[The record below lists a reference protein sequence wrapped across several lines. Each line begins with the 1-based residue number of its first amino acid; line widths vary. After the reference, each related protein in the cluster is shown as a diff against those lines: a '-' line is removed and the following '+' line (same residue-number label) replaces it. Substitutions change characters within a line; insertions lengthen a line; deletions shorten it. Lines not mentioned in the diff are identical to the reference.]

1 MKKLLGIVV
10 LGLLMSGN
18 AYSAIK
24 IKNWLEGK
32 SGSDIYIKRI
42 NDKLVFSAYSG
53 LLTIN
58 TQLDKPFFCQPDELS
73 VNEQMT
79 EAILDAGIE
88 RFKETGMAQIQLNDL
103 PVGVVLL
110 EQLKLMF
117 PCE

>member
-32 SGSDIYIKRI
+32 SGNDIYIKRI

>member
-1 MKKLLGIVV
+1 
-10 LGLLMSGN
+10 
-18 AYSAIK
+18 
-24 IKNWLEGK
+24 
-32 SGSDIYIKRI
+32 
-42 NDKLVFSAYSG
+42 
-53 LLTIN
+53 
-58 TQLDKPFFCQPDELS
+58 
-73 VNEQMT
+73 MT